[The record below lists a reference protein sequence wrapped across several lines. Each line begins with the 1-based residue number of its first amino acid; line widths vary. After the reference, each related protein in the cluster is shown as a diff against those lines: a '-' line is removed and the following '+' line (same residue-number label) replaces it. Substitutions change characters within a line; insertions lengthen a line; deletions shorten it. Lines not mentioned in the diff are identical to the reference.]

1 MNSEQDLI
9 QKLMVSK
16 KIMEKH
22 NDMGRNGFQSSGGLS
37 SPMVEDYQPI
47 QATYNLPQEFLS
59 EQEVAKPINNGPIT
73 SDRILNSKL
82 PDEIKKLMIEHPIQQ
97 PTMGA
102 GTGTLS
108 NELVEK
114 ASRLMNTNAKG
125 DLIESKQPQRKQQP
139 QSNVGVDANVIRD
152 IVRETV
158 EDVLRENG
166 LLTESETKSNE
177 VFKFRVGQH
186 IFEGKLVRVK
196 KIAK

>member
-9 QKLMVSK
+9 QKLMISK

-22 NDMGRNGFQSSGGLS
+22 NGMGRNGIQSPTNMSA
-37 SPMVEDYQPI
+37 PMVEDYQPV
-47 QATYNLPQEFLS
+47 QATYNLPQEFVS
-59 EQEVAKPINNGPIT
+59 EQEITKPINNGPMT
-73 SDRILNSKL
+73 SDRIMGSKL
-82 PDEIKKLMIEHPIQQ
+82 PDEIKKLMLEHPIQQ
-97 PTMGA
+97 PTMGV
-102 GTGTLS
+102 GSGTLS

-114 ASRLMNTNAKG
+114 ASRLMNTDAKG
-125 DLIESKQPQRKQQP
+125 DIIESKQPKRVQQ
-139 QSNVGVDANVIRD
+139 QINNGIDANSIRE

-177 VFKFRVGQH
+177 IFKFRVGQH

>member
-9 QKLMVSK
+9 QKLMISK

-22 NDMGRNGFQSSGGLS
+22 NEMGRNGIQSSGGMS
-37 SPMVEDYQPI
+37 APMVEDYQPI
-47 QATYNLPQEFLS
+47 QASYNLPQEFLS
-59 EQEVAKPINNGPIT
+59 EQEVAKPINNGPMT
-73 SDRILNSKL
+73 SDRILGSKL
-82 PDEIKKLMIEHPIQQ
+82 PDEIKKLMMEHPIQQ

-102 GTGTLS
+102 GSGTLS

-125 DLIESKQPQRKQQP
+125 ELLENKQPQRQQSTQR
-139 QSNVGVDANVIRD
+139 QSVPDNGDLRQMMKEVVQ
-152 IVRETV
+152 E
-158 EDVLRENG
+158 VLKENG

-186 IFEGKLVRVK
+186 IFEGKLVKVK